1 MNPGILWK
9 YTSGIFEVYL
19 KCNSFKKVKFTTN
32 INKKV
37 NRKKA
42 LNNFLKSENKEL
54 WYELKENLEN
64 LKKQATR
71 LWKCIADNGTLK

>member
-19 KCNSFKKVKFTTN
+19 KCNSFKKINFT
-32 INKKV
+32 
-37 NRKKA
+37 RKEV

-54 WYELKENLEN
+54 RYDLRKTWKTLRN
-64 LKKQATR
+64 KQQGCKNV
-71 LWKCIADNGTLK
+71 LLIMGL

>member
-19 KCNSFKKVKFTTN
+19 KCNSFKKIKFT
-32 INKKV
+32 
-37 NRKKA
+37 RKEV

-54 WYELKENLEN
+54 RYELTENLEN

-71 LWKCIADNGTLK
+71 L